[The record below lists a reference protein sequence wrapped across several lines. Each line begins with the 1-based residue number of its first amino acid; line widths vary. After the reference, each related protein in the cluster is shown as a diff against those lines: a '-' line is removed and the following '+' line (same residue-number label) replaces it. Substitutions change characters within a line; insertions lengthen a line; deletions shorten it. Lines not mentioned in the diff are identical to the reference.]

1 MPADSPVTIP
11 VEPTRAVDELL
22 LHQVPPVV
30 VSTSVVVVFEHNNE
44 EPPNMAGAGSTLMP

>member
-1 MPADSPVTIP
+1 VPADSPVTIP

-30 VSTSVVVVFEHNNE
+30 VSMSEVVVFEHSKE
-44 EPPNMAGAGSTLMP
+44 EPMKLAGVGSTLIL

>member
-1 MPADSPVTIP
+1 VPADSPVTIP

-30 VSTSVVVVFEHNNE
+30 VSMREVVVFEQSKE
-44 EPPNMAGAGSTLMP
+44 EPVKLAGAGSTLIL